1 LDVRKKLMKSIPRFK
16 TTAADVGTLTIALLA
31 GAALGVVLFKQ
42 IARKGSGNRRV
53 PQPEKTVDVTQYL
66 GKWYELARY
75 ENRFEHGC
83 EAVTAEYK
91 LLGDG
96 RINVRNSCRDG
107 SLDGRLRVSDGK
119 AKIVD
124 GSGNAKLKV
133 SFFGPFYVGNY
144 WVLDRAEDYSWSI
157 VGEPSGR
164 YLWILAREPK
174 PAEVRRQMLFRRAA
188 ELGYD
193 TTRLRVTRH

>member
-1 LDVRKKLMKSIPRFK
+1 VDVRKKLMVSVPRFK
-16 TTAADVGTLTIALLA
+16 PVAAEMGTLAVALFA
-31 GAALGVVLFKQ
+31 GAAVGTVLFKQ
-42 IARKGSGNRRV
+42 VSRRRSGNRQV
-53 PQPEKTVDVTQYL
+53 PQPGKAVNVSRYL

-91 LLGDG
+91 LLRDG
-96 RINVRNSCRDG
+96 RIGVRNSCRDG
-107 SLDGRLRVSDGK
+107 GLDGRLRVSDGK
-119 AKIVD
+119 AKVVD

-133 SFFGPFYVGNY
+133 SFFGPLYVGNY
-144 WVLDRAEDYSWSI
+144 WILDRAEDYSWSI

-164 YLWILAREPK
+164 YLWILARESR
-174 PAEVRRQMLFRRAA
+174 PAEERRQMLFRRIA

-193 TTRLRVTRH
+193 TGRLRVTQQ

>member
-1 LDVRKKLMKSIPRFK
+1 MKSVQRSRSALHDVRILAV
-16 TTAADVGTLTIALLA
+16 AALA
-31 GAALGVVLFKQ
+31 GTAVGVVLFRRG
-42 IARKGSGNRRV
+42 ARKASGNRLV
-53 PQPEKTVDVTQYL
+53 PQPNRAVDVTQYL

-83 EAVTAEYK
+83 EAVTAAYA
-91 LLGDG
+91 LLPDG
-96 RINVRNSCRDG
+96 RIRVRNSCRTG
-107 SLDGRLRVSDGK
+107 GLDGALRVATGK
-119 AKIVD
+119 AKIVP

-157 VGEPSGR
+157 VGEPSGK
-164 YLWILAREPK
+164 YLWILAREPQ
-174 PAEVRRQMLFRRAA
+174 PAETQRQMLISRAA

-193 TTRLRVTRH
+193 TARLRITRQ